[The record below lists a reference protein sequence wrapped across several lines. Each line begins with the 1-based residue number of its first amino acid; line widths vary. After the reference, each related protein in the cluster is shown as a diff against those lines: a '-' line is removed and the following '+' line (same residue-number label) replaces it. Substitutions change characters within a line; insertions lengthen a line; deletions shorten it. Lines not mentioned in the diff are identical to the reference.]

1 MAFGLSC
8 SPTLARAHKMIK
20 EVTMMTDAV
29 SSTMRTPTHRTA
41 AAMKDKAKSMLSN
54 RRSRSAAASGTG
66 MKIN

>member
-1 MAFGLSC
+1 
-8 SPTLARAHKMIK
+8 MIK
-20 EVTMMTDAV
+20 EVTMMMDAV